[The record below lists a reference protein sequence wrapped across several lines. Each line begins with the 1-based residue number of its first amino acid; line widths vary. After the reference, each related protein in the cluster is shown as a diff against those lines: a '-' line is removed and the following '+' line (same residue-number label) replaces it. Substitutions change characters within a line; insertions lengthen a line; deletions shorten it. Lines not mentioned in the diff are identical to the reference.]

1 MSGEGSN
8 PVMYLQTARFLM
20 GQLLQ
25 SFKKGK
31 ALDSNKLEVAEWNKE
46 MLLDTKLIVKIWQH
60 VVDFFVKQTAMSM
73 QGKPRAEAMAQSQV
87 PLNRCAELFSISL
100 LVKDFAAAVEK
111 LPASSIKSSLTKLV
125 RLFGLYWLQQH
136 SGAVVESEAIKP
148 NQLVLLR
155 ELVLELCAQ
164 IRPEAVA
171 LVDAF
176 GISDFILNSTLGV
189 YDGDVY
195 NKTLEHVT
203 KLYPRTD
210 LPPKYWEREIKP
222 LTNPQHHK

>member
-1 MSGEGSN
+1 
-8 PVMYLQTARFLM
+8 MYAQTARFLM

-25 SFKKGK
+25 SFKEGK
-31 ALDSNKLEVAEWNKE
+31 DLNRNDIGVTEWNKDQ
-46 MLLDTKLIVKIWQH
+46 LLDPTNVVKIWQH
-60 VVDFFVKQTAMSM
+60 LVDFFVKQTAMAI
-73 QGKPRAEAMAQSQV
+73 QGKPRGEAMAQSQV

-100 LVKDFAAAVEK
+100 LVKDFAVAVDK
-111 LPASSIKSSLTKLV
+111 LPANTMKTCLTKLV
-125 RLFGLYWLQQH
+125 QLFGLYWLQQH
-136 SGAVVESEAIKP
+136 SGALVESEAMKP
-148 NQLVLLR
+148 HQLVLLR
-155 ELVLELCAQ
+155 ELVLDLCAQ
-164 IRPEAVA
+164 IRPEAVP

-203 KLYPRTD
+203 KLYPRNE

>member
-1 MSGEGSN
+1 VSGEGSN
-8 PVMYLQTARFLM
+8 PVMYLQTARFLLRQM
-20 GQLLQ
+20 
-25 SFKKGK
+25 SHFKKGNAK
-31 ALDSNKLEVAEWNKE
+31 PSNKLEVAEWSTE
-46 MLLDTKLIVKIWQH
+46 MLLDTKSIVNIWQH
-60 VVDFFVKQTAMSM
+60 VVDFFVLQTSMSVER
-73 QGKPRAEAMAQSQV
+73 KDVSNNQV

-111 LPASSIKSSLTKLV
+111 LPANPMKTSLTKLV
-125 RLFGLYWLQQH
+125 QLFGLYWLQQH
-136 SGAVVESEAIKP
+136 SGAVVESEAMKP

-155 ELVLELCAQ
+155 ELVLDLCAQ